1 MCNDKKIKLDDAY
14 SLKTP
19 ADNVALYRNWA
30 ETYDTEFARDR
41 GYQYPQQIADI
52 YSRYAGAHDVPVLD
66 VGSGTGL
73 VASTMREHHAIDSQL
88 TIDGVDISP
97 EMLEVSKKK
106 NLYRQL
112 FERDLSQS
120 IELPKNHYGAV
131 VSAGTFTHGHVGPE
145 ALAKLLPLCRSSA
158 LFIIGINGTAFDQ
171 YHFGSHLAALQ
182 ADRQITPIEFV
193 RVTYYASADDDHGA
207 DQGFAAIFRKAS
219 LYTPDP

>member
-1 MCNDKKIKLDDAY
+1 MKDDTKIGLDDAY

-52 YSRYAGAHDVPVLD
+52 LSLHSNAYDTPVLD

-73 VASTMREHHAIDSQL
+73 VALTMREHPNIDSQL
-88 TIDGVDISP
+88 VIDGVDISP
-97 EMLEVSKKK
+97 EMLEVSKQKR
-106 NLYRQL
+106 LYRQL
-112 FERDLSQS
+112 FEADLTQS
-120 IELPKNHYGAV
+120 VDLPKNHYRAV

-145 ALAKLLPLCRSSA
+145 ALKKLLPLCCSTA
-158 LFIIGINGTAFDQ
+158 LFVIGINGTAFDR

-182 ADRQITPIEFV
+182 ADGLITPIKFM
-193 RVTYYASADDDHGA
+193 RVKYYANADDDHGA
-207 DQGFAAIFRKAS
+207 DQGFAVIFRKA
-219 LYTPDP
+219 

>member
-52 YSRYAGAHDVPVLD
+52 YSRHSCANDVPVLD

-112 FERDLSQS
+112 FERDLTQS
-120 IELPKNHYGAV
+120 IELPKDHYGAV

-145 ALAKLLPLCRSSA
+145 ALKKLLPLCCSTA
-158 LFIIGINGTAFDQ
+158 LFVIGINGTAFDR

-182 ADRQITPIEFV
+182 ADGLITPIKFM
-193 RVTYYASADDDHGA
+193 RVKYYANADDDHGA
-207 DQGFAAIFRKAS
+207 DQGFAVIFRKA
-219 LYTPDP
+219 